1 MDYLALLIGILLGS
15 ALGFMMARFMRRSSS
30 EDERSLGLLSE
41 ERSRLQI
48 ELDKDRNHIEDLI
61 AQLSAETEKNKGLE
75 KDLVEQKAQLEEI
88 GKKFTSEFQNLA
100 NKILEE
106 KSEKFTEKNKN
117 NLETILKP
125 LNEKI
130 KDFEKRVENTNKEQH
145 GRHEALKIQLEDIG
159 KLNRQMSE
167 DAQNLVKALKG
178 DTKSQ
183 GDWGEMILER
193 ILQKSGLRKDQEYTL
208 QESGTNDE
216 GRILRPDAVVNL
228 PDNKKVI
235 VDSKVSLIHYERFN
249 SSIDTKEQ
257 AGHLKQFVNS
267 VRKHIKDLSE
277 KHYTELF
284 KNDSL
289 DYVLMF
295 IPIEPAFHL
304 ALHHGEDMYTEALE
318 KGIVIVSPTTLM
330 ATLRTVD
337 NIWKHERQNKN
348 VLLIAEESGKL
359 YDKFVSLV
367 EDLIKVGNQLNTT
380 KGTYDSAMNK
390 LSEGSGNL
398 VRRAEKI
405 RSLGAKTK
413 KNLPPSIVERSEEI
427 EQDLLSSS
435 E

>member
-15 ALGFMMARFMRRSSS
+15 ALGFMMARSMRRSSS
-30 EDERSLGLLSE
+30 EDEPSLGALSE
-41 ERSRLQI
+41 ERSRLLV
-48 ELDKDRNHIEDLI
+48 ELDRDRDHIEDLI

-75 KDLVEQKAQLEEI
+75 KDLIEQRAQLEEI
-88 GKKFTSEFQNLA
+88 GKKFTAEFQNLA
-100 NKILEE
+100 SKILEE
-106 KSEKFTEKNKN
+106 KSEKFTEQNKN

-130 KDFEKRVENTNKEQH
+130 KDFEKRIENTNKEQH

-183 GDWGEMILER
+183 GNWGEMILER
-193 ILQKSGLRKDQEYTL
+193 ILESSGLQKNREYSL
-208 QESGTNDE
+208 QESGVNEE
-216 GRILRPDAVVNL
+216 GRRLQPDAIVLL
-228 PDNKKVI
+228 PDDKKVI
-235 VDSKVSLIHYERFN
+235 IDSKVSLIHYERFT
-249 SSIDTKEQ
+249 SAIEDDEQ
-257 AGHLKQFVNS
+257 AQHLKAYINS
-267 VRKHIKDLSE
+267 VRTHIKGLGE
-277 KHYTELF
+277 KHYTELYRE
-284 KNDSL
+284 KSL
-289 DYVLMF
+289 DFVLMF
-295 IPIEPAFHL
+295 LPVEPAFIL
-304 ALHHGEDMYTEALE
+304 ALQHSENLYTEAYE
-318 KGIVIVSPTTLM
+318 KGIVLVSPTTLL
-330 ATLRTVD
+330 ATLRTIA
-337 NIWKHERQNKN
+337 NIWKHEYQNKN

-398 VRRAEKI
+398 VKRAEKI

-413 KNLPPSIVERSEEI
+413 KNLPPSIVERSEVV